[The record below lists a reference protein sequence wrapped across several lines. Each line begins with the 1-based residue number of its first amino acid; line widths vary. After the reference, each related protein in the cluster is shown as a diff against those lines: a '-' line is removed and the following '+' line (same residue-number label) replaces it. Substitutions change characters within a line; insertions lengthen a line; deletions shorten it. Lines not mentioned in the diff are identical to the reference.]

1 LFTAMTGIFTPA
13 YSVSKRTGSDGLSCY
28 VGSHS
33 PPRFAAADNAT
44 GDSGGQLTTT
54 TADFFVQFH
63 PGQPSATN
71 DTALHALVARLNVA
85 LDGLGSVA
93 STHMDPT
100 GSYEL
105 VASVVPAS
113 AWVRAWGILRTQL
126 SHFGV
131 LDDAHVSLFIVT
143 NDAAAAEEDR
153 VLWVG
158 RNLRDA

>member
-1 LFTAMTGIFTPA
+1 MFTLIIPVTSSSPNCAVPRPTP
-13 YSVSKRTGSDGLSCY
+13 
-28 VGSHS
+28 
-33 PPRFAAADNAT
+33 PPETR
-44 GDSGGQLTTT
+44 GGQLTTK
-54 TADFFVQFH
+54 TADFFVQIH
-63 PGQPSATN
+63 PSQPSATN
-71 DTALHALVARLNVA
+71 DTALHALVARLNGA
-85 LDGLGSVA
+85 LDSLGSVA
-93 STHMDPT
+93 SARTDLT

-126 SHFGV
+126 SHLGV

-158 RNLRDA
+158 RNLRNA